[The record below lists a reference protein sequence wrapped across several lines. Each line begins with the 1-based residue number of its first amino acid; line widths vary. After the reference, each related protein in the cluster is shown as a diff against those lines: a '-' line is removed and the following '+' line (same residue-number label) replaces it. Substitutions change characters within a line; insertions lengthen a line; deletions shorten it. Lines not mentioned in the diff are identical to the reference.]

1 MQDLA
6 LGQGNPHYQYQLRD
20 ERIECSPAENVL
32 RVLVDGKLD
41 ISQQCALT
49 AQKASRIL
57 GCINR
62 SVTSKMRKVIL
73 PLNSALV
80 TPLPGVLHP
89 DVKSSVWEGRRP
101 VGACPE
107 EDYKNDPRDGRP
119 IL

>member
-41 ISQQCALT
+41 ISQQCALA

-73 PLNSALV
+73 PLYSALV
-80 TPLPGVLHP
+80 RSHLDYCVQMWSPQY
-89 DVKSSVWEGRRP
+89 RRDI
-101 VGACPE
+101 E
-107 EDYKNDPRDGRP
+107 
-119 IL
+119 L